1 MEGESRKAVLIT
13 GPTASGKTEIA
24 MELYDRIGGESKAT
38 LISIDSALVYRGMDI
53 GTAKPHKT
61 TLAQYPHALI
71 DIRDPQEGYSVAD
84 FVSDADELL
93 AKASKEGLVP
103 ILVGGTMLYVKCL
116 RDGISRLPKSNPGM
130 RDYLEQRVEQIGL
143 EELYKELKAADPEAA
158 AKIHP
163 NNRQRV
169 LRAMEVFLMT
179 GKKISTFW
187 LENPAQNLH
196 ERLGFKLKTL
206 AIAPKQRR
214 DLDRMIENRFRS
226 MLEAGFLDEVQVLR
240 ETGVVKA
247 DSISMRS
254 VGYRQAWK
262 HLEHG
267 TKIEDF
273 VEEALA
279 ATRLLAK
286 KQMTWLRSWEDAE
299 LFSLS
304 GGAKLIERALEA
316 V

>member
-1 MEGESRKAVLIT
+1 MEDELRQAVLIT
-13 GPTASGKTEIA
+13 GPTAAGKTEIA
-24 MELYDRIGGESKAT
+24 MDLYDRMGGESKAK

-53 GTAKPHKT
+53 GTAKPDKT
-61 TLAQYPHALI
+61 TLAQYPHSLI

-93 AKASKEGLVP
+93 GKAAKEGLVP

-116 RDGISRLPKSNPGM
+116 RDGISKLPKSNPGV
-130 RDYLEQRVEQIGL
+130 RDDLEQRVAQVGL
-143 EELYKELKAADPEAA
+143 GKLYKELKVADPEAA

-169 LRAMEVFLMT
+169 LRAMEVFRMT
-179 GKKISTFW
+179 GQKISTFW
-187 LENPAQNLH
+187 LENPAQNLQK
-196 ERLGFKLKTL
+196 RLGYQLRTL
-206 AIAPKQRR
+206 AVAPKQRR
-214 DLDRMIENRFRS
+214 DLDKRIEIRFRS
-226 MLEAGFLDEVQVLR
+226 MLEAGFLDEVRVLR
-240 ETGVVKA
+240 EKSGVNA
-247 DSISMRS
+247 DSPSMRS

-267 TKIEDF
+267 TKTDEF
-273 VEEALA
+273 VEEVLA
-279 ATRLLAK
+279 ATRQLAK

-299 LFSLS
+299 FFSLS
-304 GGAKLIERALEA
+304 GEMKLIERALEA